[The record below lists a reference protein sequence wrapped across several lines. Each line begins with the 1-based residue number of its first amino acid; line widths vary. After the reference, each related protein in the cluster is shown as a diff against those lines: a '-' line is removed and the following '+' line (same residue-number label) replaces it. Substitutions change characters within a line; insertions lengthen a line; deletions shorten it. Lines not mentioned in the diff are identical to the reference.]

1 MHLSKKKFKY
11 IRDKL
16 IVISPK
22 VKKAYN
28 NQFDRIDEFLSCGDT
43 QPAIVK
49 SVEPLIISAYSDE
62 LDAVIFLRFPDVL
75 VDKYKLKIDDR
86 LVTSN
91 IYERYVDGF
100 EKDISPGDFW
110 LGRYSNYNPLVQL
123 FLSDEEDFIRKR
135 IELFDEDKWKRV
147 EMLTQEKHNNGKF
160 VCRYGFYCFNRY

>member
-1 MHLSKKKFKY
+1 M
-11 IRDKL
+11 
-16 IVISPK
+16 VSPK

-28 NQFDRIDEFLSCGDT
+28 DQFDRVDEFLSHGDT

-49 SVEPLIISAYSDE
+49 SVDPLIISAYSDE
-62 LDAVIFLRFPDVL
+62 LDAVVFLRFPDVL
-75 VDKYKLKIDDR
+75 VDKYKLKINDR

-91 IYERYVDGF
+91 TYTLLVDRV
-100 EKDISPGDFW
+100 EKDISPGEFW
-110 LGRYSNYNPLVQL
+110 LERYSDFSPLVQL